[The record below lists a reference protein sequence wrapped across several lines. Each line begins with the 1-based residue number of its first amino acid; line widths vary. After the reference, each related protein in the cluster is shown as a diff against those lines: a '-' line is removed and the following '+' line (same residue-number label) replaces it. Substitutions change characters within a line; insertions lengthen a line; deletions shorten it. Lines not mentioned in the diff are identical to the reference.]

1 MIKTDRAAT
10 PIVST
15 QISNIHKR
23 DSKMETGH
31 LKEPIIRIFVRNVLE
46 IKTGRSDLN
55 PPSESSHRKEV
66 FKADKAV

>member
-10 PIVST
+10 PIIST
-15 QISNIHKR
+15 QIYNTHKS
-23 DSKMETGH
+23 DSKMETCH
-31 LKEPIIRIFVRNVLE
+31 LKEPSVRIVVRNVLE